1 MQHCSHDNEEQA
13 DDKVNYNT
21 PNNLLASHFEG
32 NNGITHDFPNV
43 LSISRM
49 IRSAKAI
56 ASRIA
61 QFEAGDGLALSC
73 CASLRDARIAA
84 AIRISALREQIFRYL
99 APLADDW

>member
-56 ASRIA
+56 AS
-61 QFEAGDGLALSC
+61 
-73 CASLRDARIAA
+73 
-84 AIRISALREQIFRYL
+84 
-99 APLADDW
+99 